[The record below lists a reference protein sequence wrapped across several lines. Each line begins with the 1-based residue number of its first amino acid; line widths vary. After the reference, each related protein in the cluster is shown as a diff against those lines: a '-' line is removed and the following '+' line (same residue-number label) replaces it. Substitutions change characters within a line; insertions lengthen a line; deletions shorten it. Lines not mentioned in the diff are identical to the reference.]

1 MELNKI
7 YYTDCLEGI
16 KQLDDNSVSL
26 VITSPPYAMQRKFQY
41 GGINEKDYP
50 EWTLKWME
58 ELRPKLKD
66 DASVCINIRPHIKN
80 GEISDYVLRTR
91 LALRENGWKEC
102 EELIWIK
109 TTSPPMGSTE
119 RPRRAWNQFYGF
131 LRQINQSVI
140 QRLVVLNQI
149 ELGFLVVNLK
159 KAGQVIF
166 MQVKNHQLKRALRD
180 V

>member
-16 KQLDDNSVSL
+16 KQLDNNSVSL

-91 LALRENGWKEC
+91 LALRENG
-102 EELIWIK
+102 
-109 TTSPPMGSTE
+109 
-119 RPRRAWNQFYGF
+119 
-131 LRQINQSVI
+131 
-140 QRLVVLNQI
+140 
-149 ELGFLVVNLK
+149 
-159 KAGQVIF
+159 
-166 MQVKNHQLKRALRD
+166 
-180 V
+180 

>member
-7 YYTDCLEGI
+7 YYEDCLEGI
-16 KQLDDNSVSL
+16 KQLDNNSVSL

-58 ELRPKLKD
+58 ELRPKLQD

-91 LALRENGWKEC
+91 LALRQHGWKQC
-102 EELIWIK
+102 EELIWYK
-109 TTSPPMGSTE
+109 PDSPPM
-119 RPRRAWNQFYGF
+119 
-131 LRQINQSVI
+131 
-140 QRLVVLNQI
+140 
-149 ELGFLVVNLK
+149 
-159 KAGQVIF
+159 
-166 MQVKNHQLKRALRD
+166 
-180 V
+180 